1 MSREANFEKK
11 IKRRALILGLSK
23 TFFTFLVFGKLF
35 YLQILQKSKY
45 GKLSD
50 TNRIKLKIVYPER
63 GIIFDLYDKPIASN
77 RIDYQLSIFKDKK
90 NLVYDYVKKLRGHI
104 NFSEMDLESIKS
116 NSNEQDLS
124 DFITIKRNLSWNELE
139 FFEFMKNKFPFL
151 IITKEKVRNY
161 EDDLIFS
168 HVLGYVGFKK
178 KVTKMKLSNLKVG
191 IAGIEKKLDTKLL
204 GKDGW
209 IKFETDSKGA
219 IKKELNKKYAIPGA
233 NIKTNLISEI
243 QNKASIEMRGI
254 NGAVVM
260 INCRDG
266 GINCLYSSPS
276 FNNNEFSDGVSLKKW
291 NTLLADDFNP
301 LLNRCIAGLYSP
313 GSTYKLITALHAI
326 ENKKFNKNKKFLCSG
341 HVSFGKRKFHCWK
354 KEGHGYL
361 NLREAIEKSC
371 DCYFYNLAKILEIDG
386 LATFSSLFSYGQT
399 TGIDIPNELKGIMP
413 NRKWKIKNRGE
424 KWQKGETL
432 NTVIGQGFMLST
444 PLQITLMTARIATGK
459 KITPSIISNIDEF
472 ENLNI
477 NNENLKFI
485 KSSMFSVVNNSTGT
499 AFNSKLTGY
508 YKMAGKTGTSQVRRI
523 SLEEREDGVIK
534 NEELNYKLR
543 DHSIFTCFAPFDNP
557 KYSLSVIAE
566 HMGSGSKVAAP
577 IAKRIMELA
586 LNKY

>member
-1 MSREANFEKK
+1 MSREVNFEKK

-63 GIIFDLYDKPIASN
+63 GIIFDLYDRPIASN

-104 NFSEMDLESIKS
+104 NFSEMDLELIK
-116 NSNEQDLS
+116 NNFNEQDLS

-161 EDDLIFS
+161 ENDLIFS

-178 KVTKMKLSNLKVG
+178 NVTKKKLSNLKVG
-191 IAGIEKKLDTKLL
+191 IAGVEKKLDSKLL

-219 IKKELNKKYAIPGA
+219 VKKELNKKYAVPGG

-243 QNKASIEMRGI
+243 QNKASEEMRGI
-254 NGAVVM
+254 RGAVVM
-260 INCRDG
+260 INCQNG
-266 GINCLYSSPS
+266 GVNCLYSSPS

-291 NTLLADDFNP
+291 NKLLADEFNP

-313 GSTYKLITALHAI
+313 GSTYKLVTALHAI
-326 ENKKFNKNKKFLCSG
+326 ENQKFNKNKKFLCSG
-341 HVSFGKRKFHCWK
+341 HVSFGNRKFHCWK
-354 KEGHGYL
+354 KEGHGYV
-361 NLREAIEKSC
+361 NLHEAIEKSC
-371 DCYFYNLAKILEIDG
+371 DCYFYNLAKTVKIDD
-386 LATFSSLFSYGQT
+386 LAKFSNLFSYGQR

-413 NRKWKIKNRGE
+413 DRKWKIKNRNE

-459 KITPSIISNIDEF
+459 KIIPTIITNKKEF

-477 NNENLKFI
+477 RNENLEFI
-485 KSSMFSVVNNSTGT
+485 KSSMFSVVNSSTGT
-499 AFNSKLTGY
+499 AFNSKLPGN

-543 DHSIFTCFAPFDNP
+543 DHSIFTCFAPFDKP